1 MLTNK
6 QLMDPVIRVTVVD
19 DHEIFR
25 NGLRM
30 VINKMGYAKVV
41 AEAGDGEDFL
51 RQLPELETDIVL
63 MDIEMPGVNGVEATK
78 KALEVRPELKIIAL
92 TMFKDDAYI
101 QSMIEAGVKGFLIK
115 NIRKEVLER
124 ALQAVFNGK
133 TYYSE
138 ELWDYFTRTVVKE
151 DKKDEKPLAEDLA
164 LTRREIEVL
173 QLMAEGLSNKEIAER
188 LFVSERTVVGH
199 KSNLMS
205 KTNTKNTVSLLA
217 YAIRN
222 GLIDI

>member
-1 MLTNK
+1 
-6 QLMDPVIRVTVVD
+6 MDPVIRVTVVD

-25 NGLRM
+25 SGLRM

-41 AEAGDGEDFL
+41 AEAGDGEEFL
-51 RQLPELETDIVL
+51 KLLPELETDIVL
-63 MDIEMPGVNGVEATK
+63 MDIEMPVLNGIEATR
-78 KALEVRPELKIIAL
+78 KALVTNPDLKIIAL

-124 ALQAVFNGK
+124 ALQAVYNGK

-138 ELWDYFTRTVVKE
+138 ELWDYFTRSIVKE
-151 DKKDEKPLAEDLA
+151 EKPSAEGMA
-164 LTRREIEVL
+164 LTRRELDVL
-173 QLMAEGLSNKEIAER
+173 QLLAEGLSNKEIADR

-205 KTNTKNTVSLLA
+205 KTNTKNTVALLA
-217 YAIRN
+217 YALRN